1 MDFNG
6 TFEVNAPISEVYSFI
21 MDANKLSSC
30 IPDLKDLS
38 VVSPDEFNI
47 VVRAGVAFIKGDFK
61 INMKVVEKTEPTHAK
76 IKGNGQGL
84 GGTLDLEADLD
95 MKEANGGTV
104 RVWKADA
111 KVGGKI
117 ASVGQRM
124 IGRQAEKII
133 NELFDGIKKN
143 LSK

>member
-1 MDFNG
+1 MDFSG
-6 TFEVNAPISEVYSFI
+6 TFEVKASVSDVYHFI
-21 MDANKLSSC
+21 LDPNKLSSC
-30 IPDLKDLS
+30 IPGLKELS
-38 VVSPDEFNI
+38 VVSPDEFNV

-61 INMKVVEKTEPTHAK
+61 INMKVVEKNEPTHAK

-84 GGTLDLEADLD
+84 GGTLDLEAIID
-95 MKEANGGTV
+95 MKEANGGTSMD
-104 RVWKADA
+104 WKADA

-133 NELFDGIKKN
+133 TELFDGIKKN
-143 LSK
+143 LS